1 MVTYL
6 ITTAAGFTNLFNSSG
21 WEMHH
26 DLQMVVVVLTIKP
39 EHIKRRTYFTLDCT
53 LHFAFRSVLP
63 TLFCIITI
71 NQKNVVVK
79 ETKLV
84 TLPLIRSI
92 FQKFSLQKEIHSF
105 HLKCNLKNILPYAIS
120 YEILQK
126 MYMWKM
132 WDNFSRRRVSSDLIP
147 WKNYGSLFF
156 TSLFKCYQL
165 SFNHFWKKHT
175 KGNIKATALYLEHP
189 PFL

>member
-39 EHIKRRTYFTLDCT
+39 EHIKRRTYFTLDCA
-53 LHFAFRSVLP
+53 LHFAFWSVLP
-63 TLFCIITI
+63 TLFCTEYGCQG
-71 NQKNVVVK
+71 NQVGD
-79 ETKLV
+79 
-84 TLPLIRSI
+84 TLPLIWSI

-156 TSLFKCYQL
+156 TSLSVL
-165 SFNHFWKKHT
+165 P
-175 KGNIKATALYLEHP
+175 TA
-189 PFL
+189 